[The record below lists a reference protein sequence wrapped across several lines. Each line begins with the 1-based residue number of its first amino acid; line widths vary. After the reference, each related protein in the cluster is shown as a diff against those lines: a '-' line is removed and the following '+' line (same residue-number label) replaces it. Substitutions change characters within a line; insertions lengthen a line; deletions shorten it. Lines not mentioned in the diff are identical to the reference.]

1 MILEFFVSI
10 LISFGISIS
19 IGLSFMVVQKI
30 ITMNKI
36 DEDNTK
42 KSKTDEILKEHEKN
56 QDIFIDFINKKI
68 SHELSIA
75 TSIKITSSSFLG
87 FSAIVFS
94 LILTTGIQDMFEIL
108 KMRGADIVYGAP
120 FIVWAIPL
128 ATMLFGLALIVLPM
142 IITFF
147 KIIPKYKKEDTS
159 IRKFVNE
166 FHSKSKDVILTK
178 VESMA
183 LDDLEN
189 IEGYNHHSSDELKSA
204 LILFGVGLGLIFI
217 TFLFGEGTMIDNWIG
232 EYPPIENK

>member
-19 IGLSFMVVQKI
+19 IGLSFKVVQKI
-30 ITMNKI
+30 VTMNKI
-36 DEDNTK
+36 DKDNTK

-56 QDIFIDFINKKI
+56 QEILIDFINKKI
-68 SHELSIA
+68 SHELSIS

-87 FSAIVFS
+87 FSAIVFA

-108 KMRGADIVYGAP
+108 KMRGADIVYGAS

-128 ATMLFGLALIVLPM
+128 VTMLSGLALIVLPM

-147 KIIPKYKKEDTS
+147 KIIPKYKKEDVS

-178 VESMA
+178 VESMT

-189 IEGYNHHSSDELKSA
+189 VEEYNHHSSDELKLV
-204 LILFGVGLGLIFI
+204 LIIFGVGLGLIFI
-217 TFLFGEGTMIDNWIG
+217 TFLFGEGTLIDNWIG
-232 EYPPIENK
+232 EYPQTENN